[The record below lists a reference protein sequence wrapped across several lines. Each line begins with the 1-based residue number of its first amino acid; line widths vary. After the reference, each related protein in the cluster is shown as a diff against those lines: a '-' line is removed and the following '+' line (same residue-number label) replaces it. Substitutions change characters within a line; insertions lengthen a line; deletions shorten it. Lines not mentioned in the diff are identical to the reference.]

1 MISVLCDILC
11 DILGDILGD
20 ILLYLQEKGKERR
33 AEVVRSTNQTY

>member
-1 MISVLCDILC
+1 MISVLC